1 MIINTVTK
9 SKQIPFLGYQK
20 SNKNS
25 KKKQQSLDLRFKRD
39 KLISNSYPGVHELK
53 YSCRSVYNGETKKI
67 ISISIDHQQ
76 GNIKSSWSYS
86 GVTEHTK

>member
-9 SKQIPFLGYQK
+9 SKQIPFVGYQK

-39 KLISNSYPGVHELK
+39 KLISSSYAGVHELK
-53 YSCRSVYNGETKKI
+53 CSCRSVYNGETKKNNKYI
-67 ISISIDHQQ
+67 NRSPTREHQ
-76 GNIKSSWSYS
+76 K
-86 GVTEHTK
+86 